1 MKKQIA
7 SLILIAS
14 AMTASSAHADNLTAL
29 LTVLQNGSMQ
39 QTGISD
45 NITAKNVGIERCTD
59 QQLTTGACVIPLM
72 ANMGYHMDVKL
83 GDNKKV
89 VFTASDDCG
98 RDVVVRDPNNYELD
112 LRGSTEF
119 NMSGPYDVVNRGF
132 NTCEVQVMVVKNQS
146 ANVHMRP
153 MAGVADNLTSLLTVL
168 NAFRR

>member
-14 AMTASSAHADNLTAL
+14 AMTASSAHADNFTA
-29 LTVLQNGSMQ
+29 Q
-39 QTGISD
+39 
-45 NITAKNVGIERCTD
+45 NVGIERCTD
-59 QQLTTGACVIPLM
+59 QQLTTGSCVIPLM

-112 LRGSTEF
+112 LRGSTDF
-119 NMSGPYDVVNRGF
+119 ALSGSYDVINRGF
-132 NTCEVQVMVVKNQS
+132 RTCEVQVMVVENQS

-153 MAGVADNLTSLLTVL
+153 MAGVSDNLISLLTVL
-168 NAFRR
+168 NSFRR